1 MTTDAITQPGGFAGN
16 PADAFA
22 PPSAGSCCGSA
33 PTPTASADTSASTC
47 CGTAAEA
54 QASGGC
60 CGETARADAVA
71 GGASCCG

>member
-1 MTTDAITQPGGFAGN
+1 MSTETTTPVGGFAGN

-22 PPSAGSCCGSA
+22 PASAGGCCGSA
-33 PTPTASADTSASTC
+33 PAQAATSETATSTC

-60 CGETARADAVA
+60 CGETAKADAIA